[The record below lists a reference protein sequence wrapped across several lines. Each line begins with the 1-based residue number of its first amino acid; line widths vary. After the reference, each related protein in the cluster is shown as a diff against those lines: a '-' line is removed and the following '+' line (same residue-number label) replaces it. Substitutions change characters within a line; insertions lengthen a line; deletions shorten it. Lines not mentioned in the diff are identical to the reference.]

1 MGNKDGMSKAKKIE
15 GHAEG
20 FGAEVVK
27 DVTKHKSYGKDRDK
41 FC

>member
-1 MGNKDGMSKAKKIE
+1 MGKKDGMSKEHKLE
-15 GHAEG
+15 GHADS
-20 FGAEVVK
+20 FGTGVVK